1 MSRELCASP
10 FLFSLC
16 FTSFPFFAVVL
27 LLLPT
32 FLYLFCVPFECN
44 SCNHDQPGPSAFSLP
59 VFWAEF
65 NCEGVRTNRSK
76 RKELPKKEKKKAK
89 AKSKKIE
96 TSWKQV
102 TKTKEVSFFFSF
114 TFLSTSDSEKRKA
127 CSQLSRFRKGERSF
141 FPDSFFFL
149 LFHLVYVRGR
159 HLFIFFFLE

>member
-16 FTSFPFFAVVL
+16 FTSFPSFAVVL
-27 LLLPT
+27 FLLPT

-44 SCNHDQPGPSAFSLP
+44 SCDHDQPGPSAFSLP

-76 RKELPKKEKKKAK
+76 RKELPKKEKRLKLKVRK
-89 AKSKKIE
+89 L
-96 TSWKQV
+96 KQV
-102 TKTKEVSFFFSF
+102 ESRWQKQKKPVFFFLLHF
-114 TFLSTSDSEKRKA
+114 CRPQIL
-127 CSQLSRFRKGERSF
+127 RKGRRVLNWVGLEREKDLF
-141 FPDSFFFL
+141 FPTGFFL

>member
-102 TKTKEVSFFFSF
+102 TKTKEVSFFF
-114 TFLSTSDSEKRKA
+114 FLHFCRP
-127 CSQLSRFRKGERSF
+127 QILRKGRRVLNWVGLEREKDLF
-141 FPDSFFFL
+141 FPTGFFL